1 MQLPSMPSAVS
12 SLNLHDGQKMVLITT
27 LRHQWDLNHKSPC
40 VRLLDNR
47 LKVLKKL
54 EEGNA
59 YDFCFGEFH
68 LNKKRNYYEVKIDW
82 VDFKE
87 NILIGVASKKAD
99 LSKNPLQT
107 GQFWG
112 LQPLM

>member
-1 MQLPSMPSAVS
+1 MPSAVS
-12 SLNLHDGQKMVLITT
+12 SLNIHDGQQMVLVTT
-27 LRHQWDLNHKSPC
+27 LRHQWNLNNKSSS
-40 VRLLDNR
+40 VRLLENN

-54 EEGNA
+54 EEGTS
-59 YDFCFGEFH
+59 YDYCFGEFH
-68 LNKKRNYYEVKIDW
+68 LNKKRNYFEVKIDW

-87 NILIGVASKKAD
+87 NILIGVANENTD

-112 LQPLM
+112 LQPLMYT